1 MRLSTVVFQSIAIA
15 ALLSARPLEA
25 QIDASGTVLWTHGP
39 AVGRLGDV
47 AEVEVPSLCKFT
59 DARGTAGFLQA
70 TGELWTGRELGVL
83 ICHAAPDDEGAWY
96 VLFTH
101 NAIGFVRDDEKSS
114 LDPDRL
120 LAGLRHTN
128 DSLDDL
134 RRQRGGAQGADIIGW
149 KQLPTY
155 DPLTHT
161 LTWATRLR
169 ERDTSAAEAVSHAT
183 RILGRRGAMN
193 IDFAADSAHE
203 EAAVAMFAEILSGFS
218 FVSGQQYSDWRRGD
232 RTSDYGLTTLVVGT
246 SGKEHSRIDDVRHG
260 LAVLLVLARKRFV
273 IIVATGLVG
282 FLIWL
287 ISRASKER
295 LAPSANADAGT

>member
-1 MRLSTVVFQSIAIA
+1 MRLSAVVIQSIAIA
-15 ALLSARPLEA
+15 ALVSARPLEA
-25 QIDASGTVLWTHGP
+25 QIDASGRVLWTNGP

-47 AEVEVPSLCKFT
+47 AQVDVPSLCKFT

-70 TGELWTGRELGVL
+70 IGQLWTGRELAVL

-96 VLFTH
+96 VLFTY

-134 RRQRGGAQGADIIGW
+134 RRQRRGAQGADIIGW
-149 KQLPTY
+149 EQLPSY
-155 DPLTHT
+155 DSLTHT

-169 ERDTSAAEAVSHAT
+169 DRDTSAAEAVSHAT
-183 RILGRRGAMN
+183 RILGRGGDMN

-203 EAAVAMFAEILSGFS
+203 EAAVAMFPEIVRGFS
-218 FVSGQQYSDWRRGD
+218 FVSGQQYSDWRPGD
-232 RTSDYGLTTLVVGT
+232 RIADYGLTTLVVGT
-246 SGKEHSRIDDVRHG
+246 SGKKHERIDDVRRTF
-260 LAVLLVLARKRFV
+260 AILVMLARKKFA
-273 IIVATGLVG
+273 IIVAAGLVG
-282 FLIWL
+282 FVTWL
-287 ISRASKER
+287 ISRTRKER
-295 LAPSANADAGT
+295 LTPPAKAGAGT